1 VQIPRSFCFLFT
13 TPRRPLWPFHL
24 SGGSHLEMATGGSSD
39 ILRPPVGPVTRPP
52 NRIAPLR
59 RASRCCGPHP
69 PPPAAAARAGALGP
83 RHPAAPR
90 RAPPPPR
97 RRPPPQRGC
106 RPLPPPPF
114 APLAPQRSLGSKGG
128 MPPHPHGV
136 TAKGFAEPRRV
147 CQPMRPTNTTFSL
160 LPAEPGR
167 LPPPSRAGGV
177 APPPE
182 VRAAGVGPR
191 PLPAQGQPP
200 LRGPLGPVRPLPP
213 IPPPRAPG
221 RRAVGPDPSHGCTR
235 DRHGGSPP
243 GANAAVRRGV
253 TPFPPGSA

>member
-106 RPLPPPPF
+106 RPLPPPLC
-114 APLAPQRSLGSKGG
+114 APRTAAFTGVKRRDASSPPWGHCQGFCRTPTGVSTHAPNEYHLFSPAGG
-128 MPPHPHGV
+128 
-136 TAKGFAEPRRV
+136 T
-147 CQPMRPTNTTFSL
+147 RPT
-160 LPAEPGR
+160 
-167 LPPPSRAGGV
+167 
-177 APPPE
+177 APPLK
-182 VRAAGVGPR
+182 GWW
-191 PLPAQGQPP
+191 
-200 LRGPLGPVRPLPP
+200 
-213 IPPPRAPG
+213 
-221 RRAVGPDPSHGCTR
+221 RRS
-235 DRHGGSPP
+235 
-243 GANAAVRRGV
+243 
-253 TPFPPGSA
+253 TP